1 MHISHT
7 FYTQNLVIIHKQSSK
22 QFPIK
27 INNTK
32 VCFELKNILYEI
44 PQVQADNIMNAI
56 RTNSGQLDLSLG
68 VYEIDLTA
76 MKQVN
81 LFSDYERKLNFE

>member
-1 MHISHT
+1 
-7 FYTQNLVIIHKQSSK
+7 
-22 QFPIK
+22 
-27 INNTK
+27 
-32 VCFELKNILYEI
+32 LKNILYEI